1 MLDAPQGVTDLN
13 RVADPVLILEDDV
26 KSGDDVA
33 HQILRSE
40 ANREA
45 CESSD
50 RRNRCDVDAE
60 LLNRSDQSDGPDH
73 FVPGAVKHPPKR
85 AGFLFRSL
93 RCTSLRR
100 GGLDDEVGD
109 EVQEPIQNNRNEKD
123 ADEVEQ

>member
-13 RVADPVLILEDDV
+13 CVADPVLILEDDV
-26 KSGDDVA
+26 KPGDDVA

-60 LLNRSDQSDGPDH
+60 LLNRSEQSDGPDD
-73 FVPGAVKHPPKR
+73 FISGAINLPRKR
-85 AGFLFRSL
+85 AGLLFSSL
-93 RCTSLRR
+93 PRTSLRR
-100 GGLDDEVGD
+100 GGLDDE
-109 EVQEPIQNNRNEKD
+109 
-123 ADEVEQ
+123 